1 MRLCDFIKKYLFF
14 GLGVVFGATVA
25 TTVTYIVLSAC
36 YGLPEIADVLEIR
49 ECLEE
54 KINEGRKEE

>member
-1 MRLCDFIKKYLFF
+1 MKLFSFMKKYIFF
-14 GLGVVFGATVA
+14 GLGMIIGSAIGTSI
-25 TTVTYIVLSAC
+25 TYIVLSAC

-54 KINEGRKEE
+54 KINE

>member
-1 MRLCDFIKKYLFF
+1 MRLCNFIKKYLFF
-14 GLGVVFGATVA
+14 GLGVIFGSAVA
-25 TTVTYIVLSAC
+25 TIITYIVLSAC

-54 KINEGRKEE
+54 KINEGREI